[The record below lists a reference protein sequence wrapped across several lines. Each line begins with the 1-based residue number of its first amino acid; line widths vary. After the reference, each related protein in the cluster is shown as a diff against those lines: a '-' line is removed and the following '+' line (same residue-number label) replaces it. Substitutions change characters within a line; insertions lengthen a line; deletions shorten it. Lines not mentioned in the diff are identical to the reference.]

1 MFQND
6 IKIAL
11 RNLRAN
17 KFFTLLNV
25 LGLALGMS
33 GCLTVILIIRD
44 QLSYDHFHPSGE
56 RTFRLLS
63 QQFGANGEAQGKAA
77 TTPFPL
83 GEKLVSDFAAV
94 EKTTRLVRG
103 IDGNDA
109 KTASGL
115 TLPIT
120 GYFTEPT
127 FFEIFGFALEVGNAT
142 TALREP
148 NSIVLTRKTAERFFG
163 SENPLGQTLDINGWG
178 IFRVTGIA
186 ARVPGKSHIGFECLA
201 SSSSLPA
208 VEQGYKPEEAGFRVT
223 DNWQNRWSTLT
234 YVHLQ
239 AGKNRQD
246 LEAALAVTS
255 ENISEKNENGEKTAL
270 YAQNLSKITP
280 APELLTNEIGFGFP
294 WFIIW
299 ALGAFVAL
307 LIVFP
312 CLNYANLAVAR
323 ALERAKEV
331 GIRKVVGARERE
343 LTRLFLT
350 ESVLTALMALVAAWF
365 MHHGLNHFLEQK
377 LLAEMNLRG
386 SEPISFDTDGTT
398 LLYFLLFSVAAGLFS
413 GWLPARRLSKM
424 RPAAALRSTAGDAVG
439 RKRRFGLR
447 TAMTVG
453 QFALSLVFM
462 IVVGTL
468 WNQLHYMTLAD
479 YGFQKENLLTVPL
492 RGNKL
497 EPLATEIAQDH
508 RVTGVCAASI
518 LIAGNS
524 LQSTEV
530 YRQPAAEAASIS
542 YVHCDKNY
550 VPVMNLQL
558 VAGQN
563 FPENANPERENVIL
577 LNEKAVEHFQL
588 GTPAEAVGKTLWL
601 NDSTPVLV
609 SGVLANFH
617 FRPLKDAV
625 TPFALRFSPKNCEV
639 LQIRLAPGDP
649 RQSLAAIESIWKK
662 VDPVHPFEGTFME
675 EKISKAYSDIEL
687 LSGLIGFFAI
697 LGLSLACLGLLG
709 MVTHSVGVQV
719 KEVGVRKVL
728 GASVGQVVLLLSRRF
743 LLLLAIAT
751 AMAVPMGWFLSNFI
765 LDFFAYRISVGV
777 GILGGSA
784 AILLLFGLLAVGVQ
798 TVRAALANPVKS
810 LRSE

>member
-280 APELLTNEIGFGFP
+280 A
-294 WFIIW
+294 
-299 ALGAFVAL
+299 
-307 LIVFP
+307 
-312 CLNYANLAVAR
+312 R
-323 ALERAKEV
+323 
-331 GIRKVVGARERE
+331 
-343 LTRLFLT
+343 
-350 ESVLTALMALVAAWF
+350 
-365 MHHGLNHFLEQK
+365 
-377 LLAEMNLRG
+377 
-386 SEPISFDTDGTT
+386 
-398 LLYFLLFSVAAGLFS
+398 
-413 GWLPARRLSKM
+413 
-424 RPAAALRSTAGDAVG
+424 
-439 RKRRFGLR
+439 
-447 TAMTVG
+447 
-453 QFALSLVFM
+453 
-462 IVVGTL
+462 
-468 WNQLHYMTLAD
+468 
-479 YGFQKENLLTVPL
+479 
-492 RGNKL
+492 
-497 EPLATEIAQDH
+497 
-508 RVTGVCAASI
+508 
-518 LIAGNS
+518 
-524 LQSTEV
+524 
-530 YRQPAAEAASIS
+530 
-542 YVHCDKNY
+542 
-550 VPVMNLQL
+550 
-558 VAGQN
+558 
-563 FPENANPERENVIL
+563 
-577 LNEKAVEHFQL
+577 
-588 GTPAEAVGKTLWL
+588 
-601 NDSTPVLV
+601 
-609 SGVLANFH
+609 
-617 FRPLKDAV
+617 
-625 TPFALRFSPKNCEV
+625 NC
-639 LQIRLAPGDP
+639 
-649 RQSLAAIESIWKK
+649 
-662 VDPVHPFEGTFME
+662 
-675 EKISKAYSDIEL
+675 
-687 LSGLIGFFAI
+687 
-697 LGLSLACLGLLG
+697 
-709 MVTHSVGVQV
+709 
-719 KEVGVRKVL
+719 
-728 GASVGQVVLLLSRRF
+728 
-743 LLLLAIAT
+743 
-751 AMAVPMGWFLSNFI
+751 
-765 LDFFAYRISVGV
+765 
-777 GILGGSA
+777 
-784 AILLLFGLLAVGVQ
+784 
-798 TVRAALANPVKS
+798 
-810 LRSE
+810 